1 MRTAFSDS
9 QDKKLVQLASVYERR
24 GVRITW
30 KDVHMRMRCSRH
42 SLVDL
47 RERLHTLMR
56 KYGPKLSRFPCRL
69 FTPTRRASLASRPA
83 HHDPS
88 ASTEHIHAS
97 PPPLQPEQVSIGTG
111 LVSVT
116 THILGLASSVATPAV
131 TPVLQ
136 AAQDVSEVE
145 NGSVLLPTHQGDADS
160 GGGNHLQHS
169 TLMFSTQRLQ
179 VADSSESHARVLVS
193 CDEVPLSAELA
204 MQSVE
209 DLFACVRKVD
219 VRQKPGQRHLNAG
232 ELLPAGVDKLIK
244 TLGDVEASD
253 SFLDIGCGLG
263 NVTMQFA
270 LQTPA
275 KSCLGIEIRP
285 DIFYYGWRLIQNSV
299 EHQRHLKKVTLVCG
313 DASNLCLASEKPF
326 NTATIVLAN
335 NRLFEETAKLKIQEQ
350 LGIHSYARIVVFGEN
365 ASTFMPPFILH
376 KMVRLEGDPC
386 LGQLDVE
393 C

>member
-30 KDVHMRMRCSRH
+30 KDVHMRMR
-42 SLVDL
+42 
-47 RERLHTLMR
+47 
-56 KYGPKLSRFPCRL
+56 Y
-69 FTPTRRASLASRPA
+69 
-83 HHDPS
+83 
-88 ASTEHIHAS
+88 
-97 PPPLQPEQVSIGTG
+97 
-111 LVSVT
+111 
-116 THILGLASSVATPAV
+116 
-131 TPVLQ
+131 
-136 AAQDVSEVE
+136 
-145 NGSVLLPTHQGDADS
+145 
-160 GGGNHLQHS
+160 
-169 TLMFSTQRLQ
+169 
-179 VADSSESHARVLVS
+179 
-193 CDEVPLSAELA
+193 
-204 MQSVE
+204 
-209 DLFACVRKVD
+209 LFACVRKVD

-285 DIFYYGWRLIQNSV
+285 DIFHYGWRLIQNSV
-299 EHQRHLKKVTLVCG
+299 EHQRHLKK
-313 DASNLCLASEKPF
+313 KPF
-326 NTATIVLAN
+326 STATIVLAN

-365 ASTFMPPFILH
+365 VCPRHQPSCRHLFCTKWYVWKVIRVLVSWTSSAELWIYKRQVGGGYLT
-376 KMVRLEGDPC
+376 
-386 LGQLDVE
+386 
-393 C
+393 